1 MEFLNVSIYGHVK
14 NRLMPKIILNLQL
27 EFTQVTWNTQ
37 LKLKKVEELD
47 LNGVSISTGIF
58 FCNLKI
64 FVKFSSPLF
73 VGDAFFPPPYWIGT
87 NEPVKNDLLSLFFFF
102 E

>member
-1 MEFLNVSIYGHVK
+1 MASQFHQ
-14 NRLMPKIILNLQL
+14 R
-27 EFTQVTWNTQ
+27 
-37 LKLKKVEELD
+37 
-47 LNGVSISTGIF
+47 IF

-73 VGDAFFPPPYWIGT
+73 VSDAFLHHIELGPM
-87 NEPVKNDLLSLFFFF
+87 NLLKMIIIMIIIIIT